1 MKSVQSLLFF
11 KPMKEPP
18 TVFPFGPIAELVV
31 IPKRPYRPGEKCY
44 VPQFRPIV
52 FGDGSYAACDDGNI
66 YNISK
71 GEPRRKAVKFSHNGY
86 EEVFLFHHKKRYR
99 FRVNRL
105 ICKAFYGNPHPHE
118 TECRHMDGD
127 KRNNLPEN
135 LDWGTRR
142 QNAQDAAASGTFK
155 KAQIPVVKL
164 SDKDVED
171 IRNSTDN
178 QFVLAERY
186 GVCQPTISKIRS
198 GKKRKPLPPQP
209 PRNRPI
215 WAARR
220 FVTIL
225 SCEPMRV
232 SEVTEEDAIRL
243 GFTFD
248 EYNQVMARENFEN
261 DWHQRHPGTWAWR
274 VESEGNQG

>member
-44 VPQFRPIV
+44 VP
-52 FGDGSYAACDDGNI
+52 
-66 YNISK
+66 
-71 GEPRRKAVKFSHNGY
+71 
-86 EEVFLFHHKKRYR
+86 EVFDCRYNEWGNVETR
-99 FRVNRL
+99 Y
-105 ICKAFYGNPHPHE
+105 KANGDDPFYSW
-118 TECRHMDGD
+118 R
-127 KRNNLPEN
+127 
-135 LDWGTRR
+135 
-142 QNAQDAAASGTFK
+142 S
-155 KAQIPVVKL
+155 PV
-164 SDKDVED
+164 
-171 IRNSTDN
+171 TM
-178 QFVLAERY
+178 
-186 GVCQPTISKIRS
+186 
-198 GKKRKPLPPQP
+198 PQ
-209 PRNRPI
+209 

-274 VESEGNQG
+274 VESEEIKS